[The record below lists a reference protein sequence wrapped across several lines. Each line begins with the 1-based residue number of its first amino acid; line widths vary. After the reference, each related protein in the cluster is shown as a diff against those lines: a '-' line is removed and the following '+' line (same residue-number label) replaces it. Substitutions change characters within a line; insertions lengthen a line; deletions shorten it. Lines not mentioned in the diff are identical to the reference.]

1 MSLQDKHFYQFGP
14 FKLDPWKRRLLR
26 DDELVSLTP
35 KAFDTLL
42 ALVQQSGKTIE
53 KDDLMKAVW
62 PGVVVEE
69 NNLNQ
74 NITALRKSLGDSRQE
89 SQYIATIPGLGYRF
103 VADVTRVDAR
113 TDRETESVTSPIS
126 EPVRTEPM
134 LAQPVTTESVVI
146 PEVRPASNRRVR
158 PVHLIISILALLAL
172 GAGAVALWKKDKEV
186 PGPLITSIAVLPLEN
201 LSGDPQQEYFADG
214 MTDTLIGDL
223 AKIEELRVISR
234 TSSMHYKGTKKSL
247 PQIANELK
255 VDAVVEGTVQRIGER
270 VRISA
275 QLIHGSSD
283 RHLWAEIYERD
294 VRNVFELQSEIA
306 RAIAAQVKIK
316 MSQADQIRLAS
327 RPPVNP
333 KAFDDYLQGRYLFW
347 NKRTEENINKAIG
360 YFQSAIQ
367 SDPSYALGYA
377 ALADC
382 YNSMGTVQVGALPP
396 TEARARAEEAAL
408 KALEIDPTL
417 AEAHTALG
425 FAKHFNWSWEVAEQ
439 EFKRAIELNPNY
451 AYAHNSYAG
460 YLMSR
465 GRVEES
471 IASSDRA
478 RELDPLSLA
487 ISVQRGFMLENA
499 RRYDESIEQLLSVVS
514 FDPNHYQAYWMLGHV
529 YACSGRFA
537 EGVQAA
543 QKAVELSKRA
553 PGALGILGF
562 TYGLAGQKSDAKKV
576 LDELLE
582 LNKSRYV
589 TPAAIAWVYIGLGD
603 SERAFIW
610 IEKAYE
616 ERSNFIAYLGVVPIV
631 DSLHSDPRF
640 SDLLRRVGLPQ
651 ATTRPQQPGPQGH
664 QR

>member
-1 MSLQDKHFYQFGP
+1 MSLQEKHFYHFGP
-14 FKLDPWKRRLLR
+14 FRLDPWKRRLSR
-26 DDELVSLTP
+26 GDELISLTP

-89 SQYIATIPGLGYRF
+89 SHYIATIPGLGYRF
-103 VADVTRVDAR
+103 VADVTRVDVP
-113 TDRETESVTSPIS
+113 TESETESSPRPAQTESIPTPVVTSETVTPPAI
-126 EPVRTEPM
+126 
-134 LAQPVTTESVVI
+134 QPVLK
-146 PEVRPASNRRVR
+146 RRITLF
-158 PVHLIISILALLAL
+158 HLVLAIFALLVVA
-172 GAGAVALWKKDKEV
+172 AAVFALWKKEKEV
-186 PGPLITSIAVLPLEN
+186 PAPLITSIAVLPLEN
-201 LSGDPQQEYFADG
+201 LSGDPEQEYFADG

-234 TSSMHYKGTKKSL
+234 TSSMHYKGSKKSL

-270 VRISA
+270 IRVSA
-275 QLIHGSSD
+275 QLIHGSTD

-294 VRNVFELQSEIA
+294 VQNVFDLQSEIA

-316 MSQADQIRLAS
+316 MSQADQVRLAP
-327 RPPVNP
+327 RRPVNP

-367 SDPSYALGYA
+367 ADPSYALAYA

-396 TEARARAEEAAL
+396 IEARARAEEAAV

-425 FAKHFNWSWEVAEQ
+425 FAKHFNWSWDVAEQ

-451 AYAHNSYAG
+451 AYAHNAYAG
-460 YLMSR
+460 YLMSKR
-465 GRVEES
+465 RVAEA
-471 IASSDRA
+471 IASSSRA
-478 RELDPLSLA
+478 RELDPLSLS
-487 ISVQRGFMLENA
+487 ISVQRGFILENA
-499 RRYDESIEQLLSVVS
+499 RQYDEAIEQLGSVVAL
-514 FDPNHYQAYWMLGHV
+514 DQNHYQAYWMLGHT

-543 QKAVELSKRA
+543 ERAVELSKRA

-562 TYGLAGQKSDAKKV
+562 TYGLAGRKSDATKV

-582 LNKSRYV
+582 LNNRRYV
-589 TPAAIAWVYIGLGD
+589 TPAAIAWVYIGLGEK
-603 SERAFIW
+603 ERAFVW
-610 IEKAYE
+610 LEKAYL
-616 ERSNFIAYLGVVPIV
+616 ERSNFIAYLSVVPLA
-631 DSLHSDPRF
+631 DSLRSDPRF
-640 SDLLRRVGLPQ
+640 SDLLRRVGLPE
-651 ATTRPQQPGPQGH
+651 
-664 QR
+664 